1 MFSMC
6 SVGGAQVQ
14 RALERGLNPLLSLF
28 PLCLFAVAVL
38 ADLGA
43 LMSGLA
49 SFGDIAG
56 GVLAAALLVG
66 LLTLTVLFVDYTTT
80 PIGSVAH
87 RLRGLASAYTT
98 GMVAGFSLAWYLRG
112 DGLGSGPVL
121 VLELLSFVGGVL
133 GYLAVRTPGPVP
145 VERLGDMSWLA
156 VTGELTE
163 VPAHSHR

>member
-1 MFSMC
+1 MLSMR

-28 PLCLFAVAVL
+28 PLSLFAVAVL

-49 SFGDIAG
+49 TFGDVAA

-66 LLTLTVLFVDYTTT
+66 LVTLTVLFVDYTTT
-80 PIGSVAH
+80 PAGSPAH
-87 RLRGLASAYTT
+87 RVRGLASAYTT
-98 GMVAGFSLAWYLRG
+98 GMVAGFTLAWYLRG
-112 DGLGSGPVL
+112 DSLGSSSGFL
-121 VLELLSFVGGVL
+121 LELLSFVGGVL
-133 GYLAVRTPGPVP
+133 GYLAVRMPGPVP
-145 VERLGDMSWLA
+145 VERVGDMSWLA